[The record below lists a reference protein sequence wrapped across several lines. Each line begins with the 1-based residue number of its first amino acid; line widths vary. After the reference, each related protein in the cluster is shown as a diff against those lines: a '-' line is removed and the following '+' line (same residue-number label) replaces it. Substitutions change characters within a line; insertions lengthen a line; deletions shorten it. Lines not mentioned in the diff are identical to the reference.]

1 MNIAFMITR
10 HVHKNGEFK
19 RLISRKKTAVLR
31 ATPRLLRFP
40 LGGKKSNDFN
50 EKNLKGEFI
59 IIL

>member
-1 MNIAFMITR
+1 MITR
-10 HVHKNGEFK
+10 KVHKNGEFP

-31 ATPRLLRFP
+31 ALTRLLRFP

-50 EKNLKGEFI
+50 ENNLKGDFI